1 MRWPIALV
9 GGNEVVGG
17 IAGGGTGA
25 MGVTMALG
33 GVSGEP
39 L

>member
-1 MRWPIALV
+1 MRWPTELV
-9 GGNEVVGG
+9 GGNEVGG

-25 MGVTMALG
+25 MGVTRALG